1 MKLRY
6 TLRAAAELDE
16 VLTYI
21 EARSPQGALR
31 VQTRIQVIINLL
43 LRHPHAGQL
52 TSKGHLRRMVA
63 SPYPYL
69 IFYQATED
77 EIVIHGVR
85 HSARRPSSMPE

>member
-6 TLRAAAELDE
+6 TPRGAAELDK
-16 VLTYI
+16 VLAYI
-21 EARSPQGALR
+21 EARSPQGARR

-43 LRHPHAGQL
+43 LQHPHAGRL
-52 TSKGHLRRMVA
+52 TSKGRLRRIIA

-69 IFYQATED
+69 IFYQATEN

-85 HSARRPSSMPE
+85 HGARRPSSMPE

>member
-1 MKLRY
+1 VKLRY

>member
-1 MKLRY
+1 VRLRY
-6 TLRAAAELDE
+6 TLRAAVELDE
-16 VLTYI
+16 ILADI
-21 EARSPQGALR
+21 EAQSPQGARR
-31 VQTRIQVIINLL
+31 VRTRIQVIINLL
-43 LRHPHAGQL
+43 LQHPHAGQL
-52 TSKGHLRRMVA
+52 TSKGRLRRMIV